1 MRLAVAV
8 DADGAIAA
16 NFALSTG
23 FLVYE
28 VEGTV
33 IVSEERRAVEPP
45 EETATEAVPAEKVR
59 VGRGVCRAPEMDED
73 DLADPHDYE
82 RLIDPILDCDVVF
95 ARGLG
100 RLAARALV
108 MQAVQPFVLAF
119 ECAPRQA
126 AELLAAGHL
135 RQAHDAG
142 CKCTGDH
149 H

>member
-8 DADGAIAA
+8 DADGVIAA
-16 NFALSTG
+16 NFALSTE

-28 VEGTV
+28 VEGTG
-33 IVSEERRAVEPP
+33 IVSEERRGVEP
-45 EETATEAVPAEKVR
+45 TADSAADAVPAEKVR

-95 ARGLG
+95 VRGLG

-119 ECAPRQA
+119 ECEPRRA
-126 AELLAAGHL
+126 AELLAGGHL
-135 RQAHDAG
+135 RQAHDSG
-142 CKCTGDH
+142 CKCTGEQH
-149 H
+149 